1 MTDEVHF
8 FQLCPIAFATN
19 GIATAWGVSADTW
32 LPSTDQ
38 KTSTSW
44 WPWMKKAGHRREV
57 GQDIPQVFFSQNRPP
72 THPFFFV
79 DLCNIDCHNVEIVT
93 QVFVRPLEL
102 CVFQEKGSHLFSMI
116 NLLLIWICL
125 CENLTLYQCIEGQL
139 CCQQMKVIVS
149 LSWFWNGHC
158 GGLGWKKLD
167 TEGKWDKTSLRFFF
181 FTKSASHP
189 PIFSF
194 QICIVLIVMMW
205 KLLHRSLLGLWNCVF
220 FRKNLLC
227 FFVCFIRNWNKLTMS
242 GGSDQLRMQ
251 GRISPRCLA

>member
-1 MTDEVHF
+1 MCFSGKRFTFVLNDKSAVDLDLSLWKPDPVPMHWR
-8 FQLCPIAFATN
+8 PIVLSTN
-19 GIATAWGVSADTW
+19 ESYRFLELILERA
-32 LPSTDQ
+32 L
-38 KTSTSW
+38 W

-57 GQDIPQVFFSQNRPP
+57 GQDIPQV
-72 THPFFFV
+72 
-79 DLCNIDCHNVEIVT
+79 
-93 QVFVRPLEL
+93 
-102 CVFQEKGSHLFSMI
+102 
-116 NLLLIWICL
+116 
-125 CENLTLYQCIEGQL
+125 
-139 CCQQMKVIVS
+139 
-149 LSWFWNGHC
+149 
-158 GGLGWKKLD
+158 
-167 TEGKWDKTSLRFFF
+167 FF